1 NKNSPRNSHR
11 MHKSAPPWHCDCP
24 AAATAA
30 TAAADADSRAKGKTV
45 IRPAMY
51 AASLSTPAPASLSIQ
66 WLLPLLLLLML
77 SLQHAPATGTY
88 ISGDFHT
95 ADFFQF
101 LIKFGFQKADPPS
114 ARSLESYGYIY
125 GNVTSQDT
133 YPAPVTLVVL
143 DKSTFVD
150 FYSNRSYHNRE
161 RACARMFARLQ
172 QIVYDPDCNPQGK
185 RDFLRRVPCPA
196 GKLCVDEDAPS
207 NVISEHQFT
216 YVINLEAEPRFWYVA
231 LVACYRNRSTCQWHA
246 HETLA
251 RQTNRSSTLLST
263 LQYNINLVNVH
274 PNSFA
279 AHPLS
284 FQFSYDQQNLLEMY
298 FVFMLVYIVLLPM
311 QIYAVRRQKHPVT
324 KLFTLSLL
332 SEFVSLALITVHL
345 IRYAANGVGEPNMQ
359 AAGDVLDIL
368 SRTTFMLILLLLAKG
383 WAVTRQQISRTG
395 WIILMSIWVPYCA
408 FHVFLYI
415 WDRVSDGY
423 RIYEGTY
430 DFTQFQRT
438 LQTEVDIISDIDEY
452 QTWPGWIVLI
462 LRTSFMMWFLY
473 ELRNTMKYEHSSKK
487 LDFLL
492 HLGASSLVWF
502 IYLPIVAIVALQ
514 VSPMWRYKLLQG
526 ITNSADCMAY
536 CVMTGL
542 LWPNR
547 AGQYL
552 LLAGTKYAGMDEL
565 DEFNEAPHI
574 VRERERRRN
583 SPPDDISIG
592 TSSGGTVGAGR
603 GMVLSTSIPHS
614 LNGDLLEAEDLDV
627 ELLTDLNKNSHV
639 VA

>member
-1 NKNSPRNSHR
+1 
-11 MHKSAPPWHCDCP
+11 MHKSAPPWQTTPIGANNDMDLDANVAVI
-24 AAATAA
+24 AAEEEA
-30 TAAADADSRAKGKTV
+30 
-45 IRPAMY
+45 
-51 AASLSTPAPASLSIQ
+51 APASKKSVIRIPSPLEDTQ
-66 WLLPLLLLLML
+66 PATHHHHRPTKLPGLWLML
-77 SLQHAPATGTY
+77 FGALLAFSPRDSLATH

-95 ADFFQF
+95 EDFFQF
-101 LIKFGFQKADPPS
+101 LIKFGFQKADPPTRRD
-114 ARSLESYGYIY
+114 AFGYVY
-125 GNVTSQDT
+125 GNISSADNYSQ
-133 YPAPVTLVVL
+133 PVTLVVL

-150 FYSNRSYHNRE
+150 FYGNRSYRSRE
-161 RACARMFARLQ
+161 HACSRMFSRLQ
-172 QIVYDPDCNPQGK
+172 HLAYDVHCNPRGK
-185 RDFLRRVPCPA
+185 RDFLRHVPCTK
-196 GKLCVDEDAPS
+196 GGLCVDEDAPS
-207 NVISEHQFT
+207 NVIVGHQFT

-231 LVACYRNRSTCQWHA
+231 LVACYQNQSTCQWHS
-246 HETLA
+246 HETLSS
-251 RQTNRSSTLLST
+251 RSKSTSSLLTT
-263 LQYNINLVNVH
+263 LHYDINLVNVH
-274 PNSFA
+274 PNNSA
-279 AHPLS
+279 AHPLT
-284 FQFSYDQQNLLEMY
+284 FQYSYDQQNLLEMY
-298 FVFMLVYIVLLPM
+298 LIFLLVYIILLPM

-345 IRYAANGVGEPNMQ
+345 IRYAANGEGEPNMQ

-408 FHVFLYI
+408 FHIFLYI
-415 WDRVSDGY
+415 WDR
-423 RIYEGTY
+423 
-430 DFTQFQRT
+430 
-438 LQTEVDIISDIDEY
+438 TEVDIISDIDEY

-473 ELRNTMKYEHSSKK
+473 ELRNTMKYEHSTKK

-536 CVMTGL
+536 CIMTGL

-583 SPPDDISIG
+583 SPPDDISIDG
-592 TSSGGTVGAGR
+592 SLGGGGRSVGGGGGR

-614 LNGDLLEAEDLDV
+614 LNGDACNDLLEAEDLNA
-627 ELLTDLNKNSHV
+627 ELLTDLNKNSHI

>member
-1 NKNSPRNSHR
+1 
-11 MHKSAPPWHCDCP
+11 MHKGAPPWQFTATVDANATDKQTQQQSQKEEKDVSEKLIRFAMSP
-24 AAATAA
+24 SAVVAEAAA
-30 TAAADADSRAKGKTV
+30 
-45 IRPAMY
+45 
-51 AASLSTPAPASLSIQ
+51 ASPPTQTLC
-66 WLLPLLLLLML
+66 WLLLLLLCSLPL
-77 SLQHAPATGTY
+77 SLPVAEATH
-88 ISGDFHT
+88 ISGDFQT

-101 LIKFGFQKADPPS
+101 LVKFGFNKADLPTRRT
-114 ARSLESYGYIY
+114 AYGYIY
-125 GNVTSQDT
+125 GNVTSPENYT
-133 YPAPVTLVVL
+133 APVTLVVL
-143 DKSTFVD
+143 DKSTFLD
-150 FYSNRSYHNRE
+150 FYGNRSHRSRE
-161 RACARMFARLQ
+161 VACSMMFTRLHS
-172 QIVYDPDCNPQGK
+172 IAYDAKCNPQGK
-185 RDFLRRVPCPA
+185 RDFLRHVPCPR
-196 GKLCVDEDAPS
+196 GQLCSDEDAPA
-207 NVISEHQFT
+207 NVMPGHQFT
-216 YVINLEAEPRFWYVA
+216 YVINLEAEPRFWYMA
-231 LVACYRNRSTCQWHA
+231 LVACYQNQSTCQWHA
-246 HETLA
+246 HESLP
-251 RQTNRSSTLLST
+251 RLSNRSSGLLHR
-263 LQYNINLVNVH
+263 LHYDIHLVNVH
-274 PNSFA
+274 PNNSA
-279 AHPLS
+279 AHPLT
-284 FQFSYDQQNLLEMY
+284 FQYSYDQQNLLEMY
-298 FVFMLVYIVLLPM
+298 LIFLLVYIVLLPM

-332 SEFVSLALITVHL
+332 SEFVSLALITAHL
-345 IRYAANGVGEPNMQ
+345 IHYAANGVGQPRLQ

-415 WDRVSDGY
+415 WDR
-423 RIYEGTY
+423 
-430 DFTQFQRT
+430 
-438 LQTEVDIISDIDEY
+438 TEVDIVSDIDEY

-473 ELRNTMKYEHSSKK
+473 ELRNTMKYEHSTKK

-514 VSPMWRYKLLQG
+514 ISPMWRYKLLLG
-526 ITNSADCMAY
+526 ITNSADCLAY

-542 LWPNR
+542 LWPHR

-574 VRERERRRN
+574 VRERELRRN

-592 TSSGGTVGAGR
+592 TGGGSR

-614 LNGDLLEAEDLDV
+614 LNGDACNDLLEAEDLDAQ
-627 ELLTDLNKNSHV
+627 LLTDLNKNSHI

>member
-1 NKNSPRNSHR
+1 
-11 MHKSAPPWHCDCP
+11 MHKSAPPWMRENIN
-24 AAATAA
+24 ATTAVA
-30 TAAADADSRAKGKTV
+30 TTLTSEAYQNARESETSTTAEV
-45 IRPAMY
+45 ITLRMSA
-51 AASLSTPAPASLSIQ
+51 APATPSSNTYNRTRPPKVILS
-66 WLLPLLLLLML
+66 PSLLLLFLL
-77 SLQHAPATGTY
+77 LAWRSGVNVGVTATH
-88 ISGDFHT
+88 ISGEFHT
-95 ADFFQF
+95 ATFFQF
-101 LIKFGFQKADPPS
+101 LNKFGFQKADPPPL
-114 ARSLESYGYIY
+114 RDTYGYIY
-125 GNVTSQDT
+125 GNITSQDAFV
-133 YPAPVTLVVL
+133 APVTLVVL
-143 DKSTFVD
+143 DKATFVN
-150 FYSNRSYHNRE
+150 FYSNRTYRSHE
-161 RACARMFARLQ
+161 HACARMFSKLQ
-172 QIVYDPDCNPQGK
+172 HIAYDADCNRQGK
-185 RDFLRRVPCPA
+185 RDFLRRVPCPQ
-196 GKLCVDEDAPS
+196 GQLCVDEDAPA
-207 NVISEHQFT
+207 NVITGHQFT
-216 YVINLEAEPRFWYVA
+216 YVINLEAQPRFWYVA
-231 LVACYRNRSTCQWHA
+231 LAACYLNRSTCQWHA
-246 HETLA
+246 YENFPRRNGSSRRLSA
-251 RQTNRSSTLLST
+251 RLH
-263 LQYNINLVNVH
+263 YDIHLVNGHPNNSAVH
-274 PNSFA
+274 P
-279 AHPLS
+279 LT
-284 FQFSYDQQNLLEMY
+284 FQYSYDQQNLLEMY
-298 FVFMLVYIVLLPM
+298 LIFLLVYIVLLPM
-311 QIYAVRRQKHPVT
+311 QIYAVRLQKHPVT

-332 SEFVSLALITVHL
+332 SEFVSLALITAHL
-345 IRYAANGVGEPNMQ
+345 IHFAANGVGEPNMQ

-408 FHVFLYI
+408 FHIFLYI
-415 WDRVSDGY
+415 WDR
-423 RIYEGTY
+423 
-430 DFTQFQRT
+430 
-438 LQTEVDIISDIDEY
+438 TEVDIVSDIDEY

-526 ITNSADCMAY
+526 ITNSADCLAY

-547 AGQYL
+547 SGQYL

-583 SPPDDISIG
+583 SPPDDISIS
-592 TSSGGTVGAGR
+592 TSVSGSGR

-614 LNGDLLEAEDLDV
+614 LNGDACNDLLEADDLDV
-627 ELLTDLNKNSHV
+627 ELLTDLNKNSHI

>member
-1 NKNSPRNSHR
+1 
-11 MHKSAPPWHCDCP
+11 MHKSAPPWHCNATLAATQAA
-24 AAATAA
+24 AAATTSHGSCNAGNRIATTTTTTNLVIRSEKCAASLSSTA
-30 TAAADADSRAKGKTV
+30 TAAA
-45 IRPAMY
+45 
-51 AASLSTPAPASLSIQ
+51 TPASHTSPRIQ
-66 WLLPLLLLLML
+66 WLLLIVVLT
-77 SLQHAPATGTY
+77 LQLQLQLPHATATH
-88 ISGDFHT
+88 ISGEFHT

-101 LIKFGFQKADPPS
+101 LAKFGFQKADPP
-114 ARSLESYGYIY
+114 APRSLPSYGYIY
-125 GNVTSQDT
+125 GNVTSRDV
-133 YPAPVTLVVL
+133 YSAPVTLVVL

-150 FYSNRSYHNRE
+150 FYSNRSYRDRE
-161 RACARMFARLQ
+161 IACSRMFSHLQ
-172 QIVYDPDCNPQGK
+172 HIVYDPDCNPQGK

-196 GKLCVDEDAPS
+196 GQLCVDEDAPS
-207 NVISEHQFT
+207 NVIGGHQFT
-216 YVINLEAEPRFWYVA
+216 YVIDLEGEPRFWYVA
-231 LVACYRNRSTCQWHA
+231 LVACYRNRSTCAWHA
-246 HETLA
+246 HEQLA
-251 RQTNRSSTLLST
+251 RLSNRSSSLLAT
-263 LQYNINLVNVH
+263 LQYDINLVNVH
-274 PNSFA
+274 PNNSV
-279 AHPLS
+279 AHPLT
-284 FQFSYDQQNLLEMY
+284 FQYPYDQQNLLEMY
-298 FVFMLVYIVLLPM
+298 LIFMLVYIVLLPM
-311 QIYAVRRQKHPVT
+311 QIYAVRHQKHPVT

-332 SEFVSLALITVHL
+332 SEFVSLALITAHL
-345 IRYAANGVGEPNMQ
+345 IRYAANGEGEPNMQ

-415 WDRVSDGY
+415 WDR
-423 RIYEGTY
+423 
-430 DFTQFQRT
+430 
-438 LQTEVDIISDIDEY
+438 TEVDIISDSDEY
-452 QTWPGWIVLI
+452 QSWPGWIVLI

-574 VRERERRRN
+574 VRERERRLN
-583 SPPDDISIG
+583 SPPDDVSIG
-592 TSSGGTVGAGR
+592 TNSGGR

-614 LNGDLLEAEDLDV
+614 LNGDLLEAEDLDA
-627 ELLTDLNKNSHV
+627 ELLTDLNKNSHI

>member
-1 NKNSPRNSHR
+1 ANCRA
-11 MHKSAPPWHCDCP
+11 MHKGAPPWQKSLHNANE
-24 AAATAA
+24 AAAMEVKGRNKVVEEEAGTAS
-30 TAAADADSRAKGKTV
+30 TQL
-45 IRPAMY
+45 IRQEISGNPKR
-51 AASLSTPAPASLSIQ
+51 
-66 WLLPLLLLLML
+66 LLLLGLFL
-77 SLQHAPATGTY
+77 LAYTIPLPSCQATH
-88 ISGDFHT
+88 ISGRFQT

-101 LIKFGFQKADPPS
+101 LVKFGFNKADPQRRNP
-114 ARSLESYGYIY
+114 YGYIY
-125 GNVTSQDT
+125 GNITSTDH
-133 YPAPVTLVVL
+133 YAAPLTLAVL
-143 DKSTFVD
+143 DRSTFVD
-150 FYSNRSYHNRE
+150 FYSNRSQRSRE
-161 RACARMFARLQ
+161 AACAGMFSRLQ
-172 QIVYDPDCNPQGK
+172 HIAYDARCNPHAK
-185 RDFLRRVPCPA
+185 RDFLRHIPCPK
-196 GKLCVDEDAPS
+196 GELCSDEDAPS
-207 NVISEHQFT
+207 NVIPGFQFT
-216 YVINLEAEPRFWYVA
+216 YVINLEAEPRFWYVS
-231 LVACYRNRSTCQWHA
+231 LVACYQNQSTCQWHA
-246 HETLA
+246 HESIPRLS
-251 RQTNRSSTLLST
+251 NLSSKLLNTIS
-263 LQYNINLVNVH
+263 YDIHLVNIH
-274 PNSFA
+274 PNNSA
-279 AHPLS
+279 AHPLTY
-284 FQFSYDQQNLLEMY
+284 QFPYDQQNLLEMY
-298 FVFMLVYIVLLPM
+298 LVFLLVYIVLLPL

-332 SEFVSLALITVHL
+332 SEFVSLALITAHL
-345 IRYAANGVGEPNMQ
+345 IRYAANGVGEPRLQ

-368 SRTTFMLILLLLAKG
+368 SRTSFMLILLLLAKG

-415 WDRVSDGY
+415 WDR
-423 RIYEGTY
+423 
-430 DFTQFQRT
+430 
-438 LQTEVDIISDIDEY
+438 TEVDVVSDIDEY

-542 LWPNR
+542 LWPHR

-592 TSSGGTVGAGR
+592 TGSGGR

-614 LNGDLLEAEDLDV
+614 LNGDACNDLLEAEDLDA
-627 ELLTDLNKNSHV
+627 ELLTDLNKNSHII
-639 VA
+639 A